1 MVVILMKKVS
11 WKEVEKELLED
22 PEVAKEC
29 ANLEPEYQIV
39 RQLITLRK
47 EKKLTQKELAE
58 LIGDKQSNIS
68 RLESG
73 NYNPTLAKLKKIAD
87 CLDQRL
93 DIKFVDK
100 VH

>member
-1 MVVILMKKVS
+1 MEWKKA
-11 WKEVEKELLED
+11 KKIINKD
-22 PEVAKEC
+22 PEVLEELK
-29 ANLEPEYQIV
+29 NLELEYQIKS
-39 RQLITLRK
+39 QIITLRK

-58 LIGDKQSNIS
+58 LIGDRQSNIS

-87 CLDQRL
+87 CLNQRL
-93 DIKFVDK
+93 DIRFVDK

>member
-1 MVVILMKKVS
+1 MKKVS

-29 ANLEPEYQIV
+29 ANLEVGYQIIS
-39 RQLITLRK
+39 QIITLRK

-87 CLDQRL
+87 CLNQRL
-93 DIKFVDK
+93 DIRFVDK

>member
-1 MVVILMKKVS
+1 MEWKKA
-11 WKEVEKELLED
+11 KKIINKD
-22 PEVAKEC
+22 PEVLEELK
-29 ANLEPEYQIV
+29 NLDLEYQIKS
-39 RQLITLRK
+39 QIITLRK

-87 CLDQRL
+87 CLNQRL
-93 DIKFVDK
+93 DIRFVDK

>member
-1 MVVILMKKVS
+1 ME
-11 WKEVEKELLED
+11 WKEAKKIINKD
-22 PEVAKEC
+22 PEVLKELK
-29 ANLEPEYQIV
+29 NLELEYQII

-87 CLDQRL
+87 CLNQRL
-93 DIKFVDK
+93 EIRFVDK